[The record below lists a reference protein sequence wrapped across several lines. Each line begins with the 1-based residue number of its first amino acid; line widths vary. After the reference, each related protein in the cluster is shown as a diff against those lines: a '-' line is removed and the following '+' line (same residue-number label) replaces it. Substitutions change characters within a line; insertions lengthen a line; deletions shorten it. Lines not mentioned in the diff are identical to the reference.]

1 MNKLASYCTYISI
14 EVINMLNSD
23 IRQKSMSPVLIV
35 NGILLAAA
43 GGITLHLAII
53 ITTLSGYM
61 SYGEALTGTISLY
74 VGIASLIVPIA
85 IIGSLYTKN
94 KKTTTTAIVLLLIFI
109 GVDLFVNLT
118 PSIAYWGGGW
128 GGLAVLV
135 IYGIFR
141 GITFQTANK
150 GLKVP
155 ARGYGNGFLTLYGWS
170 YLVTFV
176 ISFVLTLIAVSS
188 WNPALLLA
196 AYYTLLA
203 QIYIDGISLGA
214 VGLKFLVDAAN
225 KSEIRRKIIP
235 VGAGVQASI
244 EEVGEGRYQPIRT
257 EEIATKIETTE
268 SGVRHCTYCGAK
280 IFDVGKF
287 CENCGQSLT

>member
-1 MNKLASYCTYISI
+1 
-14 EVINMLNSD
+14 MLNSD
-23 IRQKSMSPVLIV
+23 IKKKSMSPYLILSGV
-35 NGILLAAA
+35 LLAAA

-53 ITTLSGYM
+53 STTLSGYM

-94 KKTTTTAIVLLLIFI
+94 KKTTNTAIVLLLIFI
-109 GVDLFVNLT
+109 GADLFVSLT
-118 PSIAYWGGGW
+118 PSISSWGGGW

-135 IYGIFR
+135 VYGIFR
-141 GITFQTANK
+141 GITFQTANR

-170 YLVTFV
+170 FLATNVVFFILFYIGLSTWNVT
-176 ISFVLTLIAVSS
+176 IMQ
-188 WNPALLLA
+188 A

-203 QIYIDGISLGA
+203 QIYIEGISLGA

-225 KSEIRRKIIP
+225 KPEISRKITP
-235 VGAGVQASI
+235 VGTGVLASKM
-244 EEVGEGRYQPIRT
+244 EGSEGRYQPIRK
-257 EEIATKIETTE
+257 EEIATKVETTE
-268 SGVRHCTYCGAK
+268 SGARHCTYCGAK

>member
-1 MNKLASYCTYISI
+1 
-14 EVINMLNSD
+14 MLNSD
-23 IRQKSMSPVLIV
+23 INKKSMSPYLIL
-35 NGILLAAA
+35 NGVLLAVA
-43 GGITLHLAII
+43 GGITLHIAII
-53 ITTLSGYM
+53 TTTLSGYM

-74 VGIASLIVPIA
+74 VGIASLVVPIA

-94 KKTTTTAIVLLLIFI
+94 KKTTNTAIVLLLIFI
-109 GVDLFVNLT
+109 GADLFINLT

-128 GGLAVLV
+128 GGLAVFA

-141 GITFQTANK
+141 GITFQRANK

-214 VGLKFLVDAAN
+214 VGLKFLLDASN
-225 KSEIRRKIIP
+225 KPQISRKITP
-235 VGAGVQASI
+235 LGTGVPASKM
-244 EEVGEGRYQPIRT
+244 EGSEGRYQPIRT
-257 EEIATKIETTE
+257 EEIATEVETTE
-268 SGVRHCTYCGAK
+268 SGARHCTYCGAK

-287 CENCGQSLT
+287 CENCGQKLT

>member
-1 MNKLASYCTYISI
+1 MLASYCTYISI

-23 IRQKSMSPVLIV
+23 IKKKSMSPYLILSGV
-35 NGILLAAA
+35 LLAAA

-53 ITTLSGYM
+53 STTLSGYM
-61 SYGEALTGTISLY
+61 SYGEALTGTISHY

-94 KKTTTTAIVLLLIFI
+94 KKTTNTAIVLLLIFI
-109 GVDLFVNLT
+109 GADLFVGLT
-118 PSIAYWGGGW
+118 PSIASWGGGW

-135 IYGIFR
+135 VYGIFR
-141 GITFQTANK
+141 GITFQTANR

-155 ARGYGNGFLTLYGWS
+155 TRGYGNGFLTLYGWS
-170 YLVTFV
+170 FLATNVVFFILFYIGLSTWNVT
-176 ISFVLTLIAVSS
+176 IMQ
-188 WNPALLLA
+188 A

-203 QIYIDGISLGA
+203 QIYIEGISFGA

-225 KSEIRRKIIP
+225 KPEISRKME
-235 VGAGVQASI
+235 ASD
-244 EEVGEGRYQPIRT
+244 GRYQPIRT
-257 EEIATKIETTE
+257 EEIATKVETTE
-268 SGVRHCTYCGAK
+268 TVARHCTYCGAK
-280 IFDVGKF
+280 IFDAGKF